1 MKLYIKNM
9 VSICSIRV
17 VQFELKKLGLSMIR
31 VDLGE
36 VAIEEDID
44 DSQLEQ
50 IRIALQRFGLELMED
65 KRTILVESIKNL
77 VIEIVYSPDLALK
90 GHFSAYITGKLH
102 YHYTYL
108 SNLFSEVMGITIEQ
122 FLIAHKIERAKEL
135 ISYDE
140 LNLPSM
146 AHLCISLHHKKAI
159 L

>member
-1 MKLYIKNM
+1 
-9 VSICSIRV
+9 
-17 VQFELKKLGLSMIR
+17 
-31 VDLGE
+31 
-36 VAIEEDID
+36 
-44 DSQLEQ
+44 
-50 IRIALQRFGLELMED
+50 MED